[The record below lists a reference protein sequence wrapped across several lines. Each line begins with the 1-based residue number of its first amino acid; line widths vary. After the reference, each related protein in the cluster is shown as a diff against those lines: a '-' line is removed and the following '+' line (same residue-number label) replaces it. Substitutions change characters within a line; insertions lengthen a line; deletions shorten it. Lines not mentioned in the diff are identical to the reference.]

1 MRMRVNPTS
10 SKSMRTPAITIHH
23 TGDVCPALPLVVEP
37 VDVVEPVEVVEPVG
51 VVEPVEAE
59 EPVGVVEAEEPVSVA
74 CCPGDGEVAVKENWP
89 LVVWPSAE
97 VTRQA
102 TVYRPAGEP
111 VRRCSVT
118 VLSTKTAEPV

>member
-23 TGDVCPALPLVVEP
+23 TGGVCPALPLVVEP
-37 VDVVEPVEVVEPVG
+37 VDVVEPVEVV
-51 VVEPVEAE
+51 